1 MIIRFIGAQWLA
13 SLFVAIVSFLIS
25 ILIARAL
32 GPDDFGIYSIAL
44 SVGAI
49 FAILIDGGFGK
60 LLQRERAKV
69 SASISHL
76 LPQLPSLACG
86 HALLATFVFSL
97 FVLVVLPSKSHTLV
111 AAICFFGMA
120 VLNQFGLAILRGDGR
135 LVRDASWQIGNRSFT
150 AICVLT
156 AVYLFDASKPWHIFL
171 ALLVGALIF
180 GALVLRYLKIR
191 PNFGISKQIYLLVL
205 PFVWLDFASVLY
217 FRADMILLGLFKVP
231 KVEIGHYGVA
241 YRLLEAVML
250 FAAPFCLVLFKKF
263 RSDAYKLQGFIS
275 LLFKSTFG
283 AFLVGIFF
291 YLAIL
296 AIGDELIALAYGAEF
311 LAAAEYLMT
320 LALALV
326 FILPNLVLLQ
336 AAIALDLEKWLAFAA
351 SIAACVNIIGNSI
364 LIPIYGPNAAAWM
377 TIATEGM
384 LFFLVLIVI
393 AKKGY
398 PARQLKSFS

>member
-60 LLQRERAKV
+60 LLLRERAKV

-86 HALLATFVFSL
+86 HAILATFVFSL
-97 FVLVVLPSKSHTLV
+97 FVLAILPSKSHTLI
-111 AAICFFGMA
+111 AAICFFGIT

-150 AICVLT
+150 ATCVLV
-156 AVYLFDASKPWHIFL
+156 AIYFFDASKPWHIYL
-171 ALLVGALIF
+171 ALLVGSLVF
-180 GALVLRYLKIR
+180 GSLVLRYLKIR
-191 PNFGISKQIYLLVL
+191 PNFKVSKQIYLLIL

-250 FAAPFCLVLFKKF
+250 FAAPFSIILFKKF
-263 RSDAYKLQGFIS
+263 RSDAYRLQGFIS
-275 LLFKSTFG
+275 LLYKSTFT
-283 AFLVGIFF
+283 AFLIGIFF
-291 YLAIL
+291 YLGIGV
-296 AIGDELIALAYGAEF
+296 IGDEIVALAYGTEF
-311 LAAAEYLMT
+311 LSAAEYLMT

-326 FILPNLVLLQ
+326 FMLPNLVLLQ

-351 SIAACVNIIGNSI
+351 STAACVNIIGNSI
-364 LIPIYGPNAAAWM
+364 LIPIYGPSAAAWM
-377 TIATEGM
+377 TIATEGV
-384 LFFLVLIVI
+384 LFFMVLIVI
-393 AKKGY
+393 ARKGY
-398 PARQLKSFS
+398 PALHLKTFS